1 MERPY
6 KVAINNQAYSFE
18 RDNCV
23 VHMYRDEPYQD
34 MDFVR
39 YYDRDTEEG
48 KRIYGLPYMARWMAG
63 IAFKGN
69 GTLHIPL
76 STENRTFYD
85 HYGWN
90 ADVIM
95 ADSPEPEDMAG
106 WIRINID
113 KDIDKYGAWKL
124 PDGEE

>member
-1 MERPY
+1 MAEKPY
-6 KVAINNQAYSFE
+6 RVSINKETYCFE

-34 MDFVR
+34 ADFVR
-39 YYDRDTEEG
+39 YYDKETEEG

-63 IAFKGN
+63 IAFKNN
-69 GTLHIPL
+69 GAPYIPL
-76 STENRTFYD
+76 STENKPFYD

-95 ADSPEPEDMAG
+95 ADKPEPEDLAG
-106 WIRINID
+106 WIKINID
-113 KDIDKYGAWKL
+113 ADIDESGVWEI
-124 PDGEE
+124 PDGE